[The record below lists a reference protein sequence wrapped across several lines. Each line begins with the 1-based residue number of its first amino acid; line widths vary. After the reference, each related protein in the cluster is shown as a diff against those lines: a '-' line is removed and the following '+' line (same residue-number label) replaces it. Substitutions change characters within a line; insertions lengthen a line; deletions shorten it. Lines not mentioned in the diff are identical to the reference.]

1 MEADMGEPAVTS
13 KREWTPMTLV
23 SVGRVGDLMRGG
35 IHSKPDGG
43 NVGSDKGKV

>member
-1 MEADMGEPAVTS
+1 MRQTAVTG

-35 IHSKPDGG
+35 TFSKPDGLASG
-43 NVGSDKGKV
+43 FDKGKGP

>member
-1 MEADMGEPAVTS
+1 MGDTVVTS

-35 IHSKPDGG
+35 VFSKPDGASG
-43 NVGSDKGKV
+43 GGFDKGKGP

>member
-1 MEADMGEPAVTS
+1 MGDTVVTS

-35 IHSKPDGG
+35 VFSKPDGLASG
-43 NVGSDKGKV
+43 FDKGKGP